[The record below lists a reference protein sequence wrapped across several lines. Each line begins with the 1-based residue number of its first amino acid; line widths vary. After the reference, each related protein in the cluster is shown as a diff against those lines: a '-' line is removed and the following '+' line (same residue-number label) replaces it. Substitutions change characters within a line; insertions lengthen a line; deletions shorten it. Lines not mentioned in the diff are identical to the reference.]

1 MATTPE
7 LKTEEKKPVTSVTLK
22 VFRFDPEKDK
32 ESRYDTFQVPVR
44 PGMSVLETLFE
55 VLDKQDSSL
64 AFRYACRGA
73 VCGSCAMYINGSYRL
88 ACETQLAQMGTTE
101 ITVGPLPHLP
111 VIRDLVVDMAPFFEK
126 YERVMPYLQN
136 KNDPKDKERIQSP
149 KQRKLINEAVDCILC
164 SSCYSACPVAWTNK
178 DYLGPSA
185 LNKANRFVVDS
196 RDDATSERLKVVA
209 GEDGIWRCHTI
220 FNCVEA
226 CPKKI
231 NQTDAIEN
239 LRRKT
244 VSQKMKFW
252 KR

>member
-1 MATTPE
+1 MATTTE
-7 LKTEEKKPVTSVTLK
+7 LKTEEKQAVTAVTLK

-32 ESRYDTFQVPVR
+32 TSRYDTFQVPVK

-88 ACETQLAQMGTTE
+88 ACETQLSMIGTTE

-111 VIRDLVVDMAPFFEK
+111 VIRDLVVDMVPFFEK
-126 YERVMPYLQN
+126 YERVMPYLQT
-136 KNDPKDKERIQSP
+136 KNDPKDKERLQSP

-164 SSCYSACPVAWTNK
+164 SSCYSACPITWTHK
-178 DYLGPSA
+178 EYLGPSA
-185 LNKANRFVVDS
+185 LTKANRFVVDS
-196 RDDATSERLKVVA
+196 RDEATAERLKVVS

-231 NQTDAIEN
+231 NQTDAIET

-244 VSQKMKFW
+244 MSQKLKFW

>member
-1 MATTPE
+1 MATTE
-7 LKTEEKKPVTSVTLK
+7 LKVQEKQAVSAVTMK

-32 ESRYDTFQVPVR
+32 TSRYDTFQVPVR

-88 ACETQLAQMGTTE
+88 ACETQLSSLGSKE

-126 YERVMPYLQN
+126 YDRVMPYLKTQSE
-136 KNDPKDKERIQSP
+136 PPEKERLQSP
-149 KQRKLINEAVDCILC
+149 KQRKAINEAIDCILC
-164 SSCYSACPVAWTNK
+164 SCCYSACPMTWTHK
-178 DYLGPSA
+178 EYLGPSA
-185 LNKANRFVVDS
+185 LNKAYRFVADS
-196 RDDATSERLKVVA
+196 RDEATAERLKVVS
-209 GEDGIWRCHTI
+209 GEDGVWRCHTI

-231 NQTDAIEN
+231 YQTDAIEI

-244 VSQKMKFW
+244 VSQKLKFW

>member
-1 MATTPE
+1 
-7 LKTEEKKPVTSVTLK
+7 
-22 VFRFDPEKDK
+22 
-32 ESRYDTFQVPVR
+32 
-44 PGMSVLETLFE
+44 MSVLETLFE

-64 AFRYACRGA
+64 TFRYACRGA

-88 ACETQLAQMGTTE
+88 ACETQLAMMNTTE
-101 ITVGPLPHLP
+101 ITVSPLPHLP
-111 VIRDLVVDMAPFFEK
+111 VIRDLVVDMVPFWQK
-126 YERVMPYLQN
+126 YERVMPYLKTQSEV
-136 KNDPKDKERIQSP
+136 DEKERIQSP

-164 SSCYSACPVAWTNK
+164 SSCYSACPVTWTDK

-185 LNKANRFVVDS
+185 LNKANRFVIDS
-196 RDDATSERLKVVA
+196 RDEATSERLKIVS

-231 NQTDAIEN
+231 NQTEGIEN

-244 VSQKMKFW
+244 VSQKLKFW